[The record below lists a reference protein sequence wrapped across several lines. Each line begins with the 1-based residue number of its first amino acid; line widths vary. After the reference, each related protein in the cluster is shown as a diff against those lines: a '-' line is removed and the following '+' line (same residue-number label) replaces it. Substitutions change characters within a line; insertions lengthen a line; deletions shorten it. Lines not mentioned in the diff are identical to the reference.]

1 MLRGRNYLFSA
12 PAPPLSIISDLA
24 TATAPQHCFNVVPA
38 LLWIRI
44 RRIRI
49 ISVDP
54 DSYQMIRIWIQQEAL
69 KTENNFTFF
78 ALLKRLLI
86 ENLKLSNIH
95 TKNIDYERVH
105 IFKIFLVLNP
115 FFSWIRIR
123 IMFAW
128 IRIRI
133 KVRPGSG
140 YVKFFFSEPGSGP
153 VST

>member
-105 IFKIFLVLNP
+105 IFKIFLVLNT
-115 FFSWIRIR
+115 FF
-123 IMFAW
+123 
-128 IRIRI
+128 
-133 KVRPGSG
+133 PGSG
-140 YVKFFFSEPGSGP
+140 SVSCLPGSGS
-153 VST
+153 VSKFVLDPDP